1 MEDHAIIALYH
12 RRSEDAIAATD
23 EKYGPPLPPPQP
35 SGEKMKRLRRSL
47 RGHLESEGVYL

>member
-1 MEDHAIIALYH
+1 MEDHEIIALYH

-35 SGEKMKRLRRSL
+35 SGQKNEAAAP
-47 RGHLESEGVYL
+47 ESARPS